1 MKKLNLINKN
11 GKYEAVVNP
20 KSETVMLQVKGATVL
35 SILISVDG
43 ITYVE
48 HTSNINIT
56 NTDIVNIVNAKF
68 MMYLKIQSTNNVE
81 IKILD

>member
-35 SILISVDG
+35 SLLISVDG